1 VSGEGS
7 LFDVPPAAIGR
18 FRVLH
23 QVGAG
28 ASGPVFRAVHPE
40 TDAPLAIKLFT
51 LSFSPERVASIVA
64 DLESLVNALPT
75 VDGGCQ
81 LVDAGTHG
89 STPYLVTSFAQGDSL
104 DVAIKQFGPAS
115 ILDLVPRLKTL
126 ARALDAAAG
135 DEVLHGALHPR
146 DIVVSDTSTVMTGLG
161 IWPILA
167 HAGAR
172 LPVRRPYR
180 APELS
185 DAGISAAG
193 DRFSL
198 AALTYEWMTGRRAPS
213 TFVAGDM
220 APIAGADRELLGLI
234 FARALH
240 ADPEERYPTC
250 AAFVRDLADIDVEET
265 PVAAVEK
272 PRAEARPRKRGA
284 RSSPGPAPLPLD
296 VFPAEDPGDLR
307 MTPFVAEEPVPREE
321 RAHDEGRLAHDEP
334 IDREE
339 SVDHEEPVHHE
350 EPRHGGSFFEPERF
364 EPERFE
370 PERSELSRVAP
381 AAATPL
387 RPVPVPE
394 APAHAILRDEVYTPP
409 RRARTAGGLRRLMA
423 GLLLGIA
430 LGVGAGY
437 AAWGREGGL
446 QFLRSLVAGDEA
458 PTDRSTTP
466 DASPIDAPTTNGT
479 PPAAQAGSTPP
490 EAPDA
495 TAGAPSPARE
505 LPAPAAPAP
514 GPPAASAPSPSVARP
529 APAGN
534 LLVRSTPAGATV
546 FVDDERRG
554 VTPMAL
560 QNIELG
566 TRRVRIQRDG
576 FNVEER
582 QINLTR
588 SRPSRSVDVRLTRAA
603 PAPRPAPPAPAT
615 PAVRTGSLVIESRPI
630 GATIVLNGREVGTTP
645 MTIDDLEPGT
655 YTVQLQL
662 PNFRPIRTTVRVVA
676 GSRARAAASLVN
688 IQDPQ

>member
-1 VSGEGS
+1 MSGEGS

-28 ASGPVFRAVHPE
+28 ASGPVFRAVHPD

-51 LSFSPERVASIVA
+51 LSFSPERVGSIVA

-104 DVAIKQFGPAS
+104 DVALKQFGPAA
-115 ILDLVPRLKTL
+115 IVDLVPRLRML

-146 DIVVSDTSTVMTGLG
+146 DVLVSDTSTGMTGLG

-167 HAGAR
+167 HAGVR

-185 DAGISAAG
+185 EAAISAAG

-198 AALTYEWMTGRRAPS
+198 AALTYEWMTGRRPPS

-250 AAFVRDLADIDVEET
+250 AAFVRDLADIEVEEA

-284 RSSPGPAPLPLD
+284 RSSPGPAPLPLEA
-296 VFPAEDPGDLR
+296 FPAEDPGELR
-307 MTPFVAEEPVPREE
+307 MTPVVAEEPVHRETRVHHEE
-321 RAHDEGRLAHDEP
+321 RL
-334 IDREE
+334 DREE
-339 SVDHEEPVHHE
+339 PVEHEAPVDHEEAVDHEEP
-350 EPRHGGSFFEPERF
+350 RHRGSYFEPEI
-364 EPERFE
+364 PDV
-370 PERSELSRVAP
+370 SRVAP

-394 APAHAILRDEVYTPP
+394 APAHSILRDEVYAPP
-409 RRARTAGGLRRLMA
+409 SARRAGRGSAPADGRPAAGCRARRRRGVCRVGTGGEPAVPSRSGRRRL
-423 GLLLGIA
+423 
-430 LGVGAGY
+430 GAGRRKHGTGHESDRCPRGESN
-437 AAWGREGGL
+437 ATSRPSRLDPTGGHRRDGR
-446 QFLRSLVAGDEA
+446 R
-458 PTDRSTTP
+458 TT
-466 DASPIDAPTTNGT
+466 
-479 PPAAQAGSTPP
+479 Q
-490 EAPDA
+490 
-495 TAGAPSPARE
+495 PARE
-505 LPAPAAPAP
+505 IPA
-514 GPPAASAPSPSVARP
+514 PAASAPGPPPASARPPAVASP

-534 LLVRSTPAGATV
+534 LLVRSTPAGAAV
-546 FVDDERRG
+546 FVDEERRG
-554 VTPMAL
+554 VTPLAL

-566 TRRVRIQRDG
+566 MRRVRIQRDG

-603 PAPRPAPPAPAT
+603 PAPRPATPAPAT
-615 PAVRTGSLVIESRPI
+615 PAARTGSLVIESRPI
-630 GATIVLNGREVGTTP
+630 GATIILNGREVGTTP

-676 GSRARAAASLVN
+676 GARARAAASLVN